1 MAAGHWQFLTSRDSS
16 RAEQAATGSNSR
28 ADQAAAERSRQQSGA
43 DNSRV
48 EQASE
53 EDFGCLRERET
64 DLMNRLIFFGQQVLW

>member
-16 RAEQAATGSNSR
+16 RAEQAATAEQSRSGSST
-28 ADQAAAERSRQQSGA
+28 AEQAAEQAA

>member
-1 MAAGHWQFLTSRDSS
+1 VIFVFGGVERRSLAVFDKQRQRDSS

-28 ADQAAAERSRQQSGA
+28 ADQAAAQQSRQRSRQQSGA

-53 EDFGCLRERET
+53 EDLDVCVRER
-64 DLMNRLIFFGQQVLW
+64 LI